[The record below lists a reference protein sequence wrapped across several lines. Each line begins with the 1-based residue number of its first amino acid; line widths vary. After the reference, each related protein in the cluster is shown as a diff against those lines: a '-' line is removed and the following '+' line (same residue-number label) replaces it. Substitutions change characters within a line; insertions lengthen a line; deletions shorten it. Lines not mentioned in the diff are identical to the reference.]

1 MSSISQCGQCGKY
14 FSEAYNLKRHIRRIH
29 DGQRDYEC
37 KSCGKSFFEE
47 YDLKR
52 HIRRNHEDDD
62 KDSKADADQAMSGH
76 EKIKEHINKCDSCGT
91 YFTEAGSLKRHKCKV
106 IEAAKNYKAGN
117 TISEKENSIIVNHN
131 CGLCGKSF
139 FHPGLLGIHNQTFHE
154 GINDWKCDACD
165 NLFAAAISLKEH
177 IHTVHS
183 CQNEN
188 CEYK

>member
-1 MSSISQCGQCGKY
+1 MSSITQCGQCGKY

-37 KSCGKSFFEE
+37 KSCDKSFFEE

-91 YFTEAGSLKRHKCKV
+91 YFTEAGSLKRHKRKV
-106 IEAAKNYKAGN
+106 INAAKNYKADN
-117 TISEKENSIIVNHN
+117 TISEKENLKIINHN
-131 CGLCGKSF
+131 CALCGKSF
-139 FHPGLLGIHNQTFHE
+139 FHPGE
-154 GINDWKCDACD
+154 
-165 NLFAAAISLKEH
+165 NL
-177 IHTVHS
+177 T
-183 CQNEN
+183 
-188 CEYK
+188 